1 MTVLVWSTSSI
12 VILMVFSVDE
22 CIVLCIELGFG
33 CGVEVIDLCNFFLS
47 KSTGF
52 TQMKSIYF
60 KCRIVANTRLLTDM
74 GIILNFQERNEIFKG
89 MNSLE
94 GLLNLAIITS
104 KFNNLK
110 DLYYMKSKRK
120 RNITKYRQYQ
130 MSRY

>member
-1 MTVLVWSTSSI
+1 M
-12 VILMVFSVDE
+12 
-22 CIVLCIELGFG
+22 
-33 CGVEVIDLCNFFLS
+33 
-47 KSTGF
+47 
-52 TQMKSIYF
+52 YF

-74 GIILNFQERNEIFKG
+74 GIILKLQERNGIFKG

-94 GLLNLAIITS
+94 GLLNLDIAIITS
-104 KFNNLK
+104 RFNNFK

>member
-1 MTVLVWSTSSI
+1 M
-12 VILMVFSVDE
+12 
-22 CIVLCIELGFG
+22 
-33 CGVEVIDLCNFFLS
+33 
-47 KSTGF
+47 
-52 TQMKSIYF
+52 YF

-74 GIILNFQERNEIFKG
+74 GIILNFQERNGIFKG